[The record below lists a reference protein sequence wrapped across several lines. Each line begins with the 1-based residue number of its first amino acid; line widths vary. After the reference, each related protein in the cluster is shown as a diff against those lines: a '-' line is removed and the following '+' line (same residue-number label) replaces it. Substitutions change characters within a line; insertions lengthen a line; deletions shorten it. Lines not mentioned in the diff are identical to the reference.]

1 MSLASV
7 LESQFRADIRLRGD
21 AYLEAERVGTTKV
34 TPDELSAIVRDGED
48 YETQLSRGES
58 GELRMFCSCSAGRP
72 KPLKCKHLWATI
84 LLVDADQLLTGRASS
99 TEIPPFFAETESDPI
114 EDDLWDF
121 DESQI
126 PDDAVYSPRPVG
138 SGLEDLDGPPL
149 ADLDGPGGG
158 PRGGTATVEADTAV
172 ATRPTRSRAEWVS
185 RLSELRH
192 QMNGERKKTAA
203 AEREREIFYELD
215 AAATAEEGRLVVQVS
230 QRQRRANGQW
240 GKLKPLKLR
249 IGQLEQIEHED
260 DRRILS
266 YLSGSLPER
275 NSWVAQQSEN
285 TAATYRY
292 MVPHD
297 LAELILPMMCR
308 TTRVRLVDGEKTL
321 ADSLQWDDGEPWQ
334 FALAVEEADD
344 AEAAEKFQLKGRVIR
359 DVELDDGSRDR
370 EEYDTDAFLMIVPGG
385 LAIDE
390 DRIARMQDFGAREWV
405 EQFGRGRT
413 LPVPEADRQSLVD
426 ELLDMPA
433 LPRLELPDELRLEE
447 IRVEPKPVLTV
458 RAPQTKGFRGERLKA
473 SVEFDYDGVKV
484 ASSSVRWAI
493 VQRGEG
499 RCLIRDRDAEHKH
512 MALLAS
518 HGVRRVVDPQRSGHD
533 VEVAAGD
540 LGPLVRS
547 LINEG
552 WEVRADGKEVKQAG
566 SIQFR
571 VSSGVDWF
579 ELGADIDFGGGAV
592 PFPELLAA
600 LQRGDQTIRLDD
612 GSLGVL
618 PEEWVEQF
626 ALLGQLGRVDGEA
639 LKFSKIQAG
648 LLDAMLA
655 DQESVD
661 FDEAFIDVRQR
672 LADFDGV
679 EEADEPDE
687 FGGTLRPY
695 QRQGLGWMQFLQE
708 FGFGG
713 CLADDMGLGKT
724 VQMLALFQRRAEQG
738 LKAGPSLV
746 VVPKS
751 LMFNWMSELKAF
763 TPHISAIEYIGSD
776 RASLLPELPKT
787 DIVLTTYGTLRRDI
801 AELAKIEFDYVV
813 LDEAQTIK
821 NSASQIAK
829 ASRLLKA
836 GNRLALSGTPIENH
850 LGDLW
855 SIFEFLN
862 PGMLGRSSAF
872 KASASEG
879 DEAARGVLARGLRPF
894 VLRRT
899 KGEVASD
906 LPEKVEET
914 LFCEMEPEQRR
925 LYDELKAHYRD
936 SLLGMVQEQGIN
948 KSRMHV
954 LEALLRLR
962 QAACHPGLLDAS
974 LNESNANTSAK
985 LDMLTPKIE
994 SLLENK
1000 QKSLIFSQFTSM
1012 LSIVRDQL
1020 DERGIKYAYL
1030 DGQTRDRQ
1038 GPVDEFQNDDDCG
1051 VFLISLKAGG
1061 LGLNLTAAEYVF
1073 LLDPWWNPAVEAQ
1086 AIDRAHRVGQ
1096 TKNVFA
1102 YRLICRDTVE
1112 EKILELQN
1120 QKRELAEA
1128 ILENDGQGGLGDLT
1142 AEDLELLLS

>member
-7 LESQFRADIRLRGD
+7 LEPQFRADVRLRGD
-21 AYLEAERVGTTKV
+21 AYLEAERVGVTKV
-34 TPDELSAIVRDGED
+34 TPDELIASVRDGED
-48 YETQLSRGES
+48 YETQLARTEDGS
-58 GELRMFCSCSAGRP
+58 LQMFCSCSAGKSKVR
-72 KPLKCKHLWATI
+72 KCKHLWATV
-84 LLVDADQLLTGRASS
+84 LLVDADQLLTGRPTGS
-99 TEIPPFFAETESDPI
+99 EVPPFVAETESESID
-114 EDDLWDF
+114 DDLWDF
-121 DESQI
+121 DSGDLP
-126 PDDAVYSPRPVG
+126 PD
-138 SGLEDLDGPPL
+138 
-149 ADLDGPGGG
+149 
-158 PRGGTATVEADTAV
+158 ATI
-172 ATRPTRSRAEWVS
+172 TRPSAEPVFDEYADDLGSLSGPSGGVRVEDDGDVAVMERPPRQRAEWQT
-185 RLSELRH
+185 RLAELRH
-192 QMNGERKKTAA
+192 RMNGERKQTQA

-215 AAATAEEGRLVVQVS
+215 RAATAEEGRLVVQVS

-240 GKLKPLKLR
+240 GKVKPLKLR

-275 NSWVAQQSEN
+275 NTWVAQQSEN
-285 TAATYRY
+285 QAATYRY

-308 TTRVRLVDGEKTL
+308 TERVRLVDGEQTL
-321 ADSLQWDDGEPWQ
+321 AEGLTWDDREPWQ
-334 FALAVEEADD
+334 FALAVESAGSAAGDGGSEANQSDSY
-344 AEAAEKFQLKGRVIR
+344 ALRGVVLRET
-359 DVELDDGSRDR
+359 DDGR
-370 EEYDTDAFLMIVPGG
+370 EEYPTDAFQMLVPGG
-385 LAIDE
+385 LVVDE
-390 DRIARMQDFGAREWV
+390 HRIARLQDFGGREWV
-405 EQFGRGRT
+405 EQFASGRT
-413 LPVPEADRQSLVD
+413 LPIPQGDQQRLVD

-433 LPRLELPDELRLEE
+433 LPRLELPEELRLEE
-447 IRVEPKPVLTV
+447 VRVAPKPILTV
-458 RAPQTKGFRGERLKA
+458 RAPQAKSFRGERLRA
-473 SVEFDYDGVKV
+473 SVEFAYDGVKV
-484 ASSSVRWAI
+484 PSSSIRWAI

-499 RCLIRDRDAEHKH
+499 RCLIRDRDAESQH
-512 MALLAS
+512 MATLS
-518 HGVRRVVDPQRSGHD
+518 THGVRRVVDPQRSGHD
-533 VEVAAGD
+533 VEVSAGD
-540 LGPLVRS
+540 LGPLVRT
-547 LINEG
+547 LIAAG
-552 WEVRADGKEVKQAG
+552 WEVRADGKEIRQAG

-571 VSSGVDWF
+571 VSSNVDWF
-579 ELGADIDFGGGAV
+579 ELGADIDFGGGTIA
-592 PFPELLAA
+592 FPELLAA
-600 LQRGDQTIRLDD
+600 LSRGDQTIRLDD

-618 PEEWVEQF
+618 PEEWIEQF

-639 LKFSKIQAG
+639 LKFSKIQVG

-655 DQESVD
+655 EQGEVQFDDD
-661 FDEAFIDVRQR
+661 FIKVRER
-672 LADFDGV
+672 LANFDGV
-679 EEADEPDE
+679 EEATEPQK
-687 FGGTLRPY
+687 FGGQLRPY
-695 QRQGLGWMQFLQE
+695 QREGLGWMQFLQE

-724 VQMLALFQRRAEQG
+724 VQMLALFQHRRELGLAE
-738 LKAGPSLV
+738 GPSLV

-751 LMFNWMSELKAF
+751 LIFNWMSELNSF
-763 TPHISAIEYIGSD
+763 TPHVTALEYTGSD
-776 RASLLPELPKT
+776 RAQHLDAIAEY

-801 AELAKIEFDYVV
+801 ADLAKVTFDYVV

-821 NSASQIAK
+821 NSASQVAK

-836 GNRLALSGTPIENH
+836 RHRLALSGTPIENH

-862 PGMLGRSSAF
+862 PGMLGRSTAF

-879 DEAARGVLARGLRPF
+879 DESARQVLARGLRPF

-914 LFCEMEPEQRR
+914 LYCEMDSEQRK
-925 LYDELKAHYRD
+925 LYDELRQHYRE
-936 SLLGMVQEQGIN
+936 SLLGMVQEQGMN

-962 QAACHPGLLDAS
+962 QAACHPQLLDKA
-974 LNESNANTSAK
+974 NENAPSAK
-985 LDMLTPKIE
+985 LELLHPRIDT
-994 SLLENK
+994 LLEEGH
-1000 QKSLIFSQFTSM
+1000 KSLVFSQFTSM
-1012 LSIVRDQL
+1012 LAIVRSEL
-1020 DERGIKYAYL
+1020 DARGIRYAYL

-1038 GPVDEFQNDDDCG
+1038 AAVDEFQNEDDCG

-1128 ILENDGQGGLGDLT
+1128 ILENESKGALGDLT

>member
-21 AYLEAERVGTTKV
+21 AYLEAERVGITKV
-34 TPDELSAIVRDGED
+34 TPDELTAVVRDGED
-48 YETQLSRGES
+48 YETQLSRGDS

-84 LLVDADQLLTGRASS
+84 LLVDADQLLTGRPSS
-99 TEIPPFFAETESDPI
+99 TEIPPFLAEPEGDPI
-114 EDDLWDF
+114 DDDLWDF

-126 PDDAVYSPRPVG
+126 PEDAVFTPRDVG
-138 SGLEDLDGPPL
+138 AGLNDLDGPPL
-149 ADLDGPGGG
+149 GDLDGPSGGG
-158 PRGGTATVEADTAV
+158 ASSAASDGGVAV
-172 ATRPTRSRAEWVS
+172 AARPTRKRSEWQT
-185 RLSELRH
+185 RLAELRH
-192 QMNGERKKTAA
+192 QMNGERKQSAA

-215 AAATAEEGRLVVQVS
+215 AAATADEGRLVVQVS

-240 GKLKPLKLR
+240 GKVKPLKLR

-297 LAELILPMMCR
+297 LAELLLPMMCG
-308 TTRVRLVDGEKTL
+308 TGRVRLVEGDKTL
-321 ADSLQWDDGEPWQ
+321 AESLEWDDGEPWQ
-334 FALAVEEADD
+334 FALAIEESDVED
-344 AEAAEKFQLKGRVIR
+344 AEPYQLKARVVR
-359 DVELDDGSRDR
+359 DVELEDGSRDR
-370 EEYDTDAFLMIVPGG
+370 EEYATDAFLMIVPGG
-385 LAIDE
+385 LVVDE
-390 DRIARMQDFGAREWV
+390 HRIARMQDFGAREWV
-405 EQFGRGRT
+405 EQFGHGKS
-413 LPVPEADRQSLVD
+413 LPVPEADRQTLVD

-433 LPRLELPDELRLEE
+433 LPRLELPEELKLEE
-447 IRVEPKPVLTV
+447 VRVAPQPVLTV

-473 SVEFDYDGVKV
+473 TVEFDYDGVRV
-484 ASSSVRWAI
+484 PSSSVRWAI

-499 RCLIRDRDAEHKH
+499 RCLIRDRDAEQKH
-512 MALLAS
+512 MATLATQ
-518 HGVRRVVDPQRSGHD
+518 GVRRVVDPQRSGHD
-533 VEVAAGD
+533 VEVSAGD

-579 ELGADIDFGGGAV
+579 ELGADIDFGGGTIA
-592 PFPELLAA
+592 FPELLAA
-600 LQRGDQTIRLDD
+600 LSRGDQTIRLDD

-618 PEEWVEQF
+618 PEEWIDQF

-661 FDEAFIDVRQR
+661 FDENFIEVRQR

-679 EEADEPDE
+679 EEADAPEQ
-687 FGGTLRPY
+687 FGGELRPY

-724 VQMLALFQRRAEQG
+724 VQMLALFQRRKEQG
-738 LKAGPSLV
+738 RSLGPSLV

-751 LMFNWMSELKAF
+751 LLFNWMSELKSF
-763 TPHISAIEYIGSD
+763 TPKITAIEYVGAD
-776 RASLLPELPKT
+776 RSQHLDDLTSYDL
-787 DIVLTTYGTLRRDI
+787 VLTTYGTLRRDI
-801 AELAKIEFDYVV
+801 ADLAKIQFDYVV

-879 DEAARGVLARGLRPF
+879 DESARGVLARGLRPF

-962 QAACHPGLLDAS
+962 QAACHPALLDKS
-974 LNESNANTSAK
+974 LNESDTNTSAK

-994 SLLENK
+994 MLLENN

-1012 LSIVRDQL
+1012 LAIVREQL
-1020 DERGIKYAYL
+1020 DERGIRYAYL

-1102 YRLICRDTVE
+1102 YRLICKDTVE

-1128 ILENDGQGGLGDLT
+1128 ILENESKGALGDLT